1 MDTLQMII
9 FDYASGTI
17 IKNQYSSQT
26 QGFGPGT
33 GASLFDINRKTATIN
48 GGEAVRLLGAHS
60 DS

>member
-1 MDTLQMII
+1 MFI
-9 FDYASGTI
+9 FDYVSGTMF
-17 IKNQYSSQT
+17 KNQYSSQT

-33 GASLFDINRKTATIN
+33 GASLFDINRKTATTN